1 MEWNNKDPFFDR
13 DLNNVRL
20 LFDFRAIQVRI
31 IITRAREP
39 QQIFRSVVKG
49 SSYGAAT
56 THHEKLWPK
65 GEGGGAGGCPLL
77 TFAIKPSV
85 FIDDGEEAYEALRAA
100 TKAGLIDVEGDDED

>member
-13 DLNNVRL
+13 DLNNFRL
-20 LFDFRAIQVRI
+20 LFELRAIQVGI
-31 IITRAREP
+31 IITRAREL
-39 QQIFRSVVKG
+39 QQIFRSVGKG

-77 TFAIKPSV
+77 TFAIKPSA

-100 TKAGLIDVEGDDED
+100 TKAGLIEVEGDDED